1 MDVLSTIREFL
12 QTHLN
17 VAPERVVPDALLKD
31 LGIDSLMM
39 LELIFECEERLHIK
53 IAPDTA
59 TPTTIREMISVFEQM
74 PRVNS

>member
-1 MDVLSTIREFL
+1 MDALSTIREFL
-12 QTHLN
+12 LAHLD

-53 IAPDTA
+53 IDPDTA
-59 TPTTIREMISVFEQM
+59 TPATIGEMISVFEQI
-74 PRVNS
+74 PRAVN